1 MRSKLMFVIG
11 LAAGYVLGTRAGRE
25 RYEQLKAGAE
35 RLWTNP
41 SVQAQVHRAEDYLR
55 ERAPEVVQKVEST
68 ARKVGEQVKTRR
80 SGSNAPSSE
89 A

>member
-1 MRSKLMFVIG
+1 VRSKLMFVIG

-68 ARKVGEQVKTRR
+68 ARKVGEQAKARR